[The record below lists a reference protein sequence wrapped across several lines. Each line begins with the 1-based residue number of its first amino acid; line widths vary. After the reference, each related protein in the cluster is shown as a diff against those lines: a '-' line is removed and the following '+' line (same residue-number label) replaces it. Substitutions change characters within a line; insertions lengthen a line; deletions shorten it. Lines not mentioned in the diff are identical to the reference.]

1 VAASPLPPDPSTRF
15 LHLCLAARWQP
26 EALQQAHNLAQT
38 PNFDWQQVEYL
49 AHEEEVAPLLY
60 AALRHQPWTPPPLLA
75 RLHRTFVDT
84 GSRNALLLAELEAVL
99 AALAGAGIPALLLK
113 GAALAEPVYGSIALR
128 PMVDL
133 DLLLPR
139 GQFAAAVQL
148 LAGLG
153 FAPAHTEAWA
163 GLNLTYENEL
173 LLTKAS
179 IFDVALDL
187 HWSLVDSPY
196 YQERLDMG
204 WFWQTAQ
211 PVQIGA
217 VAAQIL
223 GPEAQMLHL
232 CSHLALHHGRQTQ
245 PVLLWQ
251 HDVAALLHAADGR
264 LDWPALLAKAEALE
278 LVLPLQQVIEQLLA
292 IWPLPVPAAAVT
304 QLRRL
309 RPSPAEVRAFRRLTS
324 HHRPVLRRFWD
335 DLSAIPGW
343 RRRFHYALLQ
353 LFPSPT
359 YMRQRYALPHPWLL
373 PVAYPYRWA
382 LGLWHWLRSQ

>member
-1 VAASPLPPDPSTRF
+1 M
-15 LHLCLAARWQP
+15 
-26 EALQQAHNLAQT
+26 
-38 PNFDWQQVEYL
+38 
-49 AHEEEVAPLLY
+49 APLLY
-60 AALRHQPWTPPPLLA
+60 AALRSQSWAPPLLLA
-75 RLHRTFVDT
+75 QLHDAYVGT
-84 GSRNALLLAELEAVL
+84 GSRNTLLLAELASVL
-99 AALAGAGIPALLLK
+99 AALAAAGIPALPLK
-113 GAALAEPVYGSIALR
+113 GAALAEPVYGNVALR
-128 PMVDL
+128 PMSDL

-139 GQFAAAVQL
+139 QQFAAAVAL
-148 LAGLG
+148 LAGLN
-153 FAPAHTEAWA
+153 FMPAYTEAWA
-163 GLNLTYENEL
+163 GVNLAYENEI
-173 LLTKAS
+173 LLTKSS
-179 IFDVALDL
+179 IFNIDLDV

-196 YQERLDMG
+196 YQERLPMT

-211 PVQIGA
+211 AVQFGA

-251 HDVAALLHAADGR
+251 HDAAALLHAADGR